1 MQINVNAC
9 FPFNTEWVIGLVEG
23 VRQPRNVNKKVRLM
37 CHAVKVYFCHLART
51 QVKSGRQQAIQRV
64 GFLEE
69 VFCKDKI
76 SRMWGTSGVGS

>member
-9 FPFNTEWVIGLVEG
+9 FPFNTEGVLGLVEG

-51 QVKSGRQQAIQRV
+51 QVREAASNTGGGVSRRS
-64 GFLEE
+64 FL
-69 VFCKDKI
+69 
-76 SRMWGTSGVGS
+76 